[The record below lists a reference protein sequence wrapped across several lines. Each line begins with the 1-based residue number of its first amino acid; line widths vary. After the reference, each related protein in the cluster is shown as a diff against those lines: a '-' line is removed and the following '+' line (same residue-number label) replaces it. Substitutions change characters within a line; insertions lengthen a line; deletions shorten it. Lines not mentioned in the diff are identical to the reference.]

1 MKNAY
6 LILNVIT
13 RTFSS
18 AWVTLFLHDHQLER
32 KQNKQIKETKK
43 EKGGLIR

>member
-13 RTFSS
+13 WTFSS
-18 AWVTLFLHDHQLER
+18 AWVTLFLHDNQLER
-32 KQNKQIKETKK
+32 KQNKQIKEMKK
-43 EKGGLIR
+43 EKGGPIR